1 MVFHLFK
8 CRYCNRQNLSAHF
21 TSAVTSFPLKSYHR
35 KPSGNS
41 RYRRPGGTGIAFTV
55 PRNAVVTLPP
65 IDLLAVV
72 NRSVLHS
79 SFSAM
84 NAAERFCRGSRSS
97 RVIMMVTFGMVL
109 PLWRGGSPCA
119 VMRGVLDLL
128 YHLFD
133 LFCTSGG
140 SERFNGSGIIL
151 SAEIR
156 CDRVH
161 RHSCIRIFPDVKIM

>member
-84 NAAERFCRGSRSS
+84 NAADRFCRGSRSS
-97 RVIMMVTFGMVL
+97 RVNNDGYLRHGASFVEGWFPVRSYAGCLGFIVSFIR
-109 PLWRGGSPCA
+109 PLLHFRW
-119 VMRGVLDLL
+119 
-128 YHLFD
+128 F
-133 LFCTSGG
+133 
-140 SERFNGSGIIL
+140 
-151 SAEIR
+151 
-156 CDRVH
+156 
-161 RHSCIRIFPDVKIM
+161 